1 MKYRVCIM
9 SYRQLSASI
18 AFQAS
23 NHRPQQICGAEWLM
37 YTPLQHYSSDSIRPG
52 VSFVDVCHGFGSL
65 QASQA
70 LIGYE
75 REVSNISTSINTIH
89 NEK

>member
-1 MKYRVCIM
+1 MKHRVYIM
-9 SYRQLSASI
+9 RYKQLSASI
-18 AFQAS
+18 VVQAS
-23 NHRPQQICGAEWLM
+23 NHRPQQICGAEWLH
-37 YTPLQHYSSDSIRPG
+37 TPSQHYSSYSIRCG
-52 VSFVDVCHGFGSL
+52 VSFVDVFDGFGSL
-65 QASQA
+65 QASQV